1 MSRIEKIRTALMQN
15 FKPQKLEI
23 FDESHLHT
31 GHQGAKSGKGHYRVL
46 ISSELFRDIPQIK
59 RHKMVFRAL
68 GDLLD
73 TDIHAISID
82 ASTPD

>member
-46 ISSELFRDIPQIK
+46 ISSELFRGVPQIK
-59 RHKMVFRAL
+59 RHKMVFKAL
-68 GDLLD
+68 SDLLD

>member
-1 MSRIEKIRTALMQN
+1 MSRIEKIRTALTQN
-15 FKPQKLEI
+15 FKPRRLEI
-23 FDESHLHT
+23 FDESHLHA
-31 GHQGAKSGKGHYRVL
+31 GHKGAKSGKGHYRVL
-46 ISSELFRDIPQIK
+46 ISSELFRDVPQIK
-59 RHKMVFRAL
+59 RHKMVFSAL